1 MNNSLENT
9 ISFEEYIRVKARSVP
24 QHRMKEFLD
33 SLASKGPEAL
43 QEFQQTATT
52 TMVYQQGGNCIY
64 TDSTEVAG
72 SLLELACPVTT
83 SVQPQTQ
90 QEQQIQVQQPQQ
102 VQVQVQVQ
110 QSPQQV
116 SAQLSPQLTVHQP
129 TEQPIQV
136 QVQIQGQAPQ
146 SAAPSIQTPSLQSP
160 SPSQLQ
166 AAQIQVQHVQAAQQI
181 QAAEI
186 PEEHIPHQ
194 QIQAQLVAGQSL
206 AGGQQIQ
213 IQTVGALSPPPS
225 QQGSPREGE
234 RRVGTASVLQPVKKR
249 KVDMPITVSYAISGQ
264 PVATVLAIPQGQQQS
279 YVSLRPDLLTVDSA
293 HLYSATGTITSP
305 TGETWTIPVY
315 SAQPRGD
322 PQQQSITHIAIP
334 QEAYNA
340 VHVSGSPTALAAVKL
355 EDDKEKMVG
364 TTSVVKNSHEEVVQ
378 TLANSLF
385 PAQFMNGNI
394 HIPVAV
400 QAVAG
405 TYQNTAQTVHI
416 WDPQQQPQQQT
427 PQEQTPPPQQQQQQ
441 LQVTCSAQTV
451 QVAEVEPQSQPQPS
465 PELLLPNSLKP
476 EEGLEVW
483 KNWAQTKNAELEK
496 DAQNRLAPIGRRQ
509 LLRFQEDL
517 ISSAVAELNYGLCLM
532 TREARNGEGEPY
544 DPDVLYYI
552 FLCIQ
557 KYLFEN
563 GRVDDIFSDLYYVR
577 FTEWLHEV
585 LKDVQPRVTPLGYV
599 LPSHVTEE
607 MLWECKQLGAHSPST
622 LLTTLMFFNT
632 KYFLLKTVDQHMK
645 LAFSKVLRQTKKN
658 PSNPKDK
665 STSIRYLKA
674 LGIHQT
680 GQKVTDDMYAEQTEN
695 PENPLRCPI
704 KLYDFYLFKCDFLIL
719 PGYIDFT
726 ADQVDLTSALT
737 KKITLKTPL
746 VSSPMDTVTEAGMAI
761 AMALTGG
768 IGFIHHN
775 CTPEF
780 QANEVRKVK
789 KYEQG
794 FITDPVVLSPKDRVR
809 DVFEAKA
816 RHGFCGIP
824 ITDTGRMGSRL
835 VGIISSRDIDFLKE
849 EEHDCFLEEI
859 MTKREDLVV
868 APAGITLK
876 EANEILQRSK
886 KGKLPIV
893 NEDDELVAIIAR
905 TDLKKNRDYPL
916 ASKDAKKQLLCG
928 AAIGT
933 HEDDKYRLDLLAQAG
948 VDVVVLDSSQGNS
961 IFQINMIKYIKDKY
975 PNLQVIGGNVV
986 TAAQAKNLIDAGVD
1000 ALRVGM
1006 GSGSICITQEVL
1018 ACGRPQATAVY
1029 KVSEYARRF
1038 GVPVIADGGIQNV
1051 GHIAKALAL
1060 GASTVMMGSLL
1071 AATTEAPGEYFFSD
1085 GIRLKKYRGMGSLDA
1100 MDKHL
1105 SSQNRY
1111 FSEADKIKVAQG
1123 VSGAVQDKGSIHK
1136 FVPYLIAG
1144 IQHSCQDIGAK
1155 SLTQVRAMM
1164 YSGELKF
1171 EKRTSSAQVEGGV
1184 HSLHSYE
1191 KRLF

>member
-9 ISFEEYIRVKARSVP
+9 ISFEEYIRVKARSIP

-83 SVQPQTQ
+83 SVQQQTQ

-116 SAQLSPQLTVHQP
+116 SAQQLSPQLTVHQAS
-129 TEQPIQV
+129 EQPIQV
-136 QVQIQGQAPQ
+136 QVQIQGQAQQQASQAIQ
-146 SAAPSIQTPSLQSP
+146 SQTLQSP

-166 AAQIQVQHVQAAQQI
+166 AAQIQVQHVQTAQQI
-181 QAAEI
+181 QATEI
-186 PEEHIPHQ
+186 QEEHIQHQ
-194 QIQAQLVAGQSL
+194 QIQAQLVAGQAI

-234 RRVGTASVLQPVKKR
+234 RRISTASVLQPVKKR

-322 PQQQSITHIAIP
+322 LQQQNITHIAIP

-340 VHVSGSPTALAAVKL
+340 VHVSGSPTALTTVKL
-355 EDDKEKMVG
+355 EDDKDKMVG

-405 TYQNTAQTVHI
+405 AYQNAAQTVHI
-416 WDPQQQPQQQT
+416 WDPQQQQQTTPEQTQQQ
-427 PQEQTPPPQQQQQQ
+427 QQQQQQQ

-451 QVAEVEPQSQPQPS
+451 QVAEVEPQAQPQPS

-483 KNWAQTKNAELEK
+483 KSWAQTKNAELEK

-577 FTEWLHEV
+577 FTEWLHEI
-585 LKDVQPRVTPLGYV
+585 LKDVQPRVTSLGYV
-599 LPSHVTEE
+599 LPSRVTEE

-704 KLYDFYLFKCDFLIL
+704 KLYDFYLFKC
-719 PGYIDFT
+719 PQSVKGRN
-726 ADQVDLTSALT
+726 
-737 KKITLKTPL
+737 
-746 VSSPMDTVTEAGMAI
+746 DTFY
-761 AMALTGG
+761 L
-768 IGFIHHN
+768 
-775 CTPEF
+775 TPE
-780 QANEVRKVK
+780 
-789 KYEQG
+789 
-794 FITDPVVLSPKDRVR
+794 P
-809 DVFEAKA
+809 
-816 RHGFCGIP
+816 
-824 ITDTGRMGSRL
+824 
-835 VGIISSRDIDFLKE
+835 
-849 EEHDCFLEEI
+849 
-859 MTKREDLVV
+859 VV
-868 APAGITLK
+868 APNSPIWYSVQPINREQMEQMLTRILVIREIQ
-876 EANEILQRSK
+876 EAIA
-886 KGKLPIV
+886 
-893 NEDDELVAIIAR
+893 VA
-905 TDLKKNRDYPL
+905 N
-916 ASKDAKKQLLCG
+916 AS
-928 AAIGT
+928 
-933 HEDDKYRLDLLAQAG
+933 
-948 VDVVVLDSSQGNS
+948 
-961 IFQINMIKYIKDKY
+961 NM
-975 PNLQVIGGNVV
+975 
-986 TAAQAKNLIDAGVD
+986 
-1000 ALRVGM
+1000 
-1006 GSGSICITQEVL
+1006 
-1018 ACGRPQATAVY
+1018 
-1029 KVSEYARRF
+1029 
-1038 GVPVIADGGIQNV
+1038 
-1051 GHIAKALAL
+1051 H
-1060 GASTVMMGSLL
+1060 
-1071 AATTEAPGEYFFSD
+1071 
-1085 GIRLKKYRGMGSLDA
+1085 
-1100 MDKHL
+1100 
-1105 SSQNRY
+1105 
-1111 FSEADKIKVAQG
+1111 
-1123 VSGAVQDKGSIHK
+1123 
-1136 FVPYLIAG
+1136 
-1144 IQHSCQDIGAK
+1144 
-1155 SLTQVRAMM
+1155 
-1164 YSGELKF
+1164 
-1171 EKRTSSAQVEGGV
+1171 
-1184 HSLHSYE
+1184 
-1191 KRLF
+1191 

>member
-64 TDSTEVAG
+64 TDSTE
-72 SLLELACPVTT
+72 
-83 SVQPQTQ
+83 
-90 QEQQIQVQQPQQ
+90 
-102 VQVQVQVQ
+102 
-110 QSPQQV
+110 
-116 SAQLSPQLTVHQP
+116 
-129 TEQPIQV
+129 
-136 QVQIQGQAPQ
+136 
-146 SAAPSIQTPSLQSP
+146 
-160 SPSQLQ
+160 
-166 AAQIQVQHVQAAQQI
+166 
-181 QAAEI
+181 
-186 PEEHIPHQ
+186 
-194 QIQAQLVAGQSL
+194 LVAGQSL

-427 PQEQTPPPQQQQQQ
+427 PQEQTPPPPPPPQQQQQQQQ

-704 KLYDFYLFKCDFLIL
+704 KLYDFYLFKC
-719 PGYIDFT
+719 PQSVKGRN
-726 ADQVDLTSALT
+726 
-737 KKITLKTPL
+737 
-746 VSSPMDTVTEAGMAI
+746 DTFY
-761 AMALTGG
+761 L
-768 IGFIHHN
+768 
-775 CTPEF
+775 TPE
-780 QANEVRKVK
+780 
-789 KYEQG
+789 
-794 FITDPVVLSPKDRVR
+794 P
-809 DVFEAKA
+809 
-816 RHGFCGIP
+816 
-824 ITDTGRMGSRL
+824 
-835 VGIISSRDIDFLKE
+835 
-849 EEHDCFLEEI
+849 
-859 MTKREDLVV
+859 VV
-868 APAGITLK
+868 APNSPIWYSVQPISREQMGQMLTRILVIREIQ
-876 EANEILQRSK
+876 EAIA
-886 KGKLPIV
+886 
-893 NEDDELVAIIAR
+893 VA
-905 TDLKKNRDYPL
+905 
-916 ASKDAKKQLLCG
+916 S
-928 AAIGT
+928 
-933 HEDDKYRLDLLAQAG
+933 
-948 VDVVVLDSSQGNS
+948 
-961 IFQINMIKYIKDKY
+961 
-975 PNLQVIGGNVV
+975 
-986 TAAQAKNLIDAGVD
+986 
-1000 ALRVGM
+1000 
-1006 GSGSICITQEVL
+1006 
-1018 ACGRPQATAVY
+1018 
-1029 KVSEYARRF
+1029 
-1038 GVPVIADGGIQNV
+1038 
-1051 GHIAKALAL
+1051 
-1060 GASTVMMGSLL
+1060 AST
-1071 AATTEAPGEYFFSD
+1071 
-1085 GIRLKKYRGMGSLDA
+1085 
-1100 MDKHL
+1100 
-1105 SSQNRY
+1105 
-1111 FSEADKIKVAQG
+1111 
-1123 VSGAVQDKGSIHK
+1123 IH
-1136 FVPYLIAG
+1136 
-1144 IQHSCQDIGAK
+1144 
-1155 SLTQVRAMM
+1155 
-1164 YSGELKF
+1164 
-1171 EKRTSSAQVEGGV
+1171 
-1184 HSLHSYE
+1184 
-1191 KRLF
+1191 

>member
-9 ISFEEYIRVKARSVP
+9 ISFEEYIRVKARTIP

-83 SVQPQTQ
+83 SIQQQTQ
-90 QEQQIQVQQPQQ
+90 PEQQIQVQQPQQ

-116 SAQLSPQLTVHQP
+116 SAQQLSPQLSVHQAS
-129 TEQPIQV
+129 EQPIQV
-136 QVQIQGQAPQ
+136 QVQIQGQAQQQASQTIQ
-146 SAAPSIQTPSLQSP
+146 SQSLQSP

-166 AAQIQVQHVQAAQQI
+166 AAQIQVQHVQTAQQI
-181 QAAEI
+181 QAAELQ
-186 PEEHIPHQ
+186 EEHIQHQ
-194 QIQAQLVAGQSL
+194 QIQAQLVAGQ
-206 AGGQQIQ
+206 AITGGQQIQ

-234 RRVGTASVLQPVKKR
+234 RRISSASVLQPVKKR

-322 PQQQSITHIAIP
+322 LQQQNITHIAIP

-340 VHVSGSPTALAAVKL
+340 VHVSGSPTTLATVKL
-355 EDDKEKMVG
+355 EDDKDKMVG
-364 TTSVVKNSHEEVVQ
+364 STSVVKNSHEEVVQ
-378 TLANSLF
+378 TLANSIF

-416 WDPQQQPQQQT
+416 WDPQQQQQQPT
-427 PQEQTPPPQQQQQQ
+427 PQEQGQQQQ

-451 QVAEVEPQSQPQPS
+451 QVAEVEPQPQPQTS

-483 KNWAQTKNAELEK
+483 KSWAQTKNAELEK
-496 DAQNRLAPIGRRQ
+496 EAQNRLAPIGRRQ

-532 TREARNGEGEPY
+532 TREARNGDGEPY

-563 GRVDDIFSDLYYVR
+563 GRVDDIFSDLYYIR

-585 LKDVQPRVTPLGYV
+585 LKDIQPRVSPLGYI
-599 LPSHVTEE
+599 LSSHVTEE

-665 STSIRYLKA
+665 STSIRYMKA
-674 LGIHQT
+674 PGMHQT
-680 GQKVTDDMYAEQTEN
+680 GQKA
-695 PENPLRCPI
+695 P
-704 KLYDFYLFKCDFLIL
+704 
-719 PGYIDFT
+719 
-726 ADQVDLTSALT
+726 
-737 KKITLKTPL
+737 
-746 VSSPMDTVTEAGMAI
+746 
-761 AMALTGG
+761 
-768 IGFIHHN
+768 
-775 CTPEF
+775 
-780 QANEVRKVK
+780 
-789 KYEQG
+789 
-794 FITDPVVLSPKDRVR
+794 RV
-809 DVFEAKA
+809 
-816 RHGFCGIP
+816 
-824 ITDTGRMGSRL
+824 
-835 VGIISSRDIDFLKE
+835 
-849 EEHDCFLEEI
+849 
-859 MTKREDLVV
+859 
-868 APAGITLK
+868 
-876 EANEILQRSK
+876 
-886 KGKLPIV
+886 
-893 NEDDELVAIIAR
+893 
-905 TDLKKNRDYPL
+905 
-916 ASKDAKKQLLCG
+916 
-928 AAIGT
+928 
-933 HEDDKYRLDLLAQAG
+933 
-948 VDVVVLDSSQGNS
+948 
-961 IFQINMIKYIKDKY
+961 
-975 PNLQVIGGNVV
+975 
-986 TAAQAKNLIDAGVD
+986 
-1000 ALRVGM
+1000 
-1006 GSGSICITQEVL
+1006 
-1018 ACGRPQATAVY
+1018 
-1029 KVSEYARRF
+1029 
-1038 GVPVIADGGIQNV
+1038 
-1051 GHIAKALAL
+1051 
-1060 GASTVMMGSLL
+1060 
-1071 AATTEAPGEYFFSD
+1071 
-1085 GIRLKKYRGMGSLDA
+1085 
-1100 MDKHL
+1100 
-1105 SSQNRY
+1105 
-1111 FSEADKIKVAQG
+1111 
-1123 VSGAVQDKGSIHK
+1123 
-1136 FVPYLIAG
+1136 
-1144 IQHSCQDIGAK
+1144 
-1155 SLTQVRAMM
+1155 
-1164 YSGELKF
+1164 
-1171 EKRTSSAQVEGGV
+1171 
-1184 HSLHSYE
+1184 
-1191 KRLF
+1191 

>member
-1 MNNSLENT
+1 
-9 ISFEEYIRVKARSVP
+9 
-24 QHRMKEFLD
+24 
-33 SLASKGPEAL
+33 
-43 QEFQQTATT
+43 
-52 TMVYQQGGNCIY
+52 MVW
-64 TDSTEVAG
+64 
-72 SLLELACPVTT
+72 
-83 SVQPQTQ
+83 
-90 QEQQIQVQQPQQ
+90 
-102 VQVQVQVQ
+102 VQVQVQ

-116 SAQLSPQLTVHQP
+116 SAQQLSPQLTVHQP
-129 TEQPIQV
+129 AEQPFQV

-146 SAAPSIQTPSLQSP
+146 PAAPSIQTPSLQSP

-427 PQEQTPPPQQQQQQ
+427 PQEQTPPPPPPPQQQQQQQQ

-704 KLYDFYLFKCDFLIL
+704 KLYDFYLFKC
-719 PGYIDFT
+719 PQSVKGRN
-726 ADQVDLTSALT
+726 
-737 KKITLKTPL
+737 
-746 VSSPMDTVTEAGMAI
+746 DTFY
-761 AMALTGG
+761 L
-768 IGFIHHN
+768 
-775 CTPEF
+775 TPE
-780 QANEVRKVK
+780 
-789 KYEQG
+789 
-794 FITDPVVLSPKDRVR
+794 P
-809 DVFEAKA
+809 
-816 RHGFCGIP
+816 
-824 ITDTGRMGSRL
+824 
-835 VGIISSRDIDFLKE
+835 
-849 EEHDCFLEEI
+849 
-859 MTKREDLVV
+859 VV
-868 APAGITLK
+868 APNSPIWYSVQPISREQMGQMLTRILVIREIQ
-876 EANEILQRSK
+876 EAIA
-886 KGKLPIV
+886 
-893 NEDDELVAIIAR
+893 VA
-905 TDLKKNRDYPL
+905 
-916 ASKDAKKQLLCG
+916 S
-928 AAIGT
+928 
-933 HEDDKYRLDLLAQAG
+933 
-948 VDVVVLDSSQGNS
+948 
-961 IFQINMIKYIKDKY
+961 
-975 PNLQVIGGNVV
+975 
-986 TAAQAKNLIDAGVD
+986 
-1000 ALRVGM
+1000 
-1006 GSGSICITQEVL
+1006 
-1018 ACGRPQATAVY
+1018 
-1029 KVSEYARRF
+1029 
-1038 GVPVIADGGIQNV
+1038 
-1051 GHIAKALAL
+1051 
-1060 GASTVMMGSLL
+1060 AST
-1071 AATTEAPGEYFFSD
+1071 
-1085 GIRLKKYRGMGSLDA
+1085 
-1100 MDKHL
+1100 
-1105 SSQNRY
+1105 
-1111 FSEADKIKVAQG
+1111 
-1123 VSGAVQDKGSIHK
+1123 IH
-1136 FVPYLIAG
+1136 
-1144 IQHSCQDIGAK
+1144 
-1155 SLTQVRAMM
+1155 
-1164 YSGELKF
+1164 
-1171 EKRTSSAQVEGGV
+1171 
-1184 HSLHSYE
+1184 
-1191 KRLF
+1191 

>member
-1 MNNSLENT
+1 MNNSLDNT
-9 ISFEEYIRVKARSVP
+9 ISFEEYIRVKARTIP

-43 QEFQQTATT
+43 QEFQQTAATT

-83 SVQPQTQ
+83 SVQQQTQ

-116 SAQLSPQLTVHQP
+116 STQQLSPQLTVHQASD
-129 TEQPIQV
+129 QPIQV
-136 QVQIQGQAPQ
+136 QVQIQGQAQQPAPQ
-146 SAAPSIQTPSLQSP
+146 TIQGQALQSP

-166 AAQIQVQHVQAAQQI
+166 AAQIQVQHVQTAQQI
-181 QAAEI
+181 QGAEI
-186 PEEHIPHQ
+186 QEEHMQHQ
-194 QIQAQLVAGQSL
+194 QIQAQLVAGQAI

-234 RRVGTASVLQPVKKR
+234 RRISTASVLQPVKKR

-322 PQQQSITHIAIP
+322 LQQQNITHIAIP

-340 VHVSGSPTALAAVKL
+340 VHVSGSPTALATVKL
-355 EDDKEKMVG
+355 EDDKDKMVG
-364 TTSVVKNSHEEVVQ
+364 GASVVKNSHEEVVQ

-416 WDPQQQPQQQT
+416 WDPQQQQST
-427 PQEQTPPPQQQQQQ
+427 PQEQGQQQQQHQQ

-451 QVAEVEPQSQPQPS
+451 QVAEVEQQPQPQPS
-465 PELLLPNSLKP
+465 PELLLPHSLKP

-483 KNWAQTKNAELEK
+483 KSWAQTKNAELEK
-496 DAQNRLAPIGRRQ
+496 EAQNRLAPIGRRQ

-532 TREARNGEGEPY
+532 TREARNSEGEPY
-544 DPDVLYYI
+544 DPEVLYYI

-563 GRVDDIFSDLYYVR
+563 GRVDDIFSDLYYIR

-585 LKDVQPRVTPLGYV
+585 LKEVQPRVTPLGYV
-599 LPSHVTEE
+599 LPNHVTEE
-607 MLWECKQLGAHSPST
+607 MLWECKQLGAHSPAT

-674 LGIHQT
+674 LGIHQA
-680 GQKVTDDMYAEQTEN
+680 GQK
-695 PENPLRCPI
+695 
-704 KLYDFYLFKCDFLIL
+704 
-719 PGYIDFT
+719 
-726 ADQVDLTSALT
+726 
-737 KKITLKTPL
+737 
-746 VSSPMDTVTEAGMAI
+746 
-761 AMALTGG
+761 
-768 IGFIHHN
+768 
-775 CTPEF
+775 
-780 QANEVRKVK
+780 
-789 KYEQG
+789 
-794 FITDPVVLSPKDRVR
+794 
-809 DVFEAKA
+809 
-816 RHGFCGIP
+816 
-824 ITDTGRMGSRL
+824 GR
-835 VGIISSRDIDFLKE
+835 
-849 EEHDCFLEEI
+849 
-859 MTKREDLVV
+859 T
-868 APAGITLK
+868 
-876 EANEILQRSK
+876 
-886 KGKLPIV
+886 
-893 NEDDELVAIIAR
+893 
-905 TDLKKNRDYPL
+905 
-916 ASKDAKKQLLCG
+916 
-928 AAIGT
+928 
-933 HEDDKYRLDLLAQAG
+933 
-948 VDVVVLDSSQGNS
+948 
-961 IFQINMIKYIKDKY
+961 
-975 PNLQVIGGNVV
+975 
-986 TAAQAKNLIDAGVD
+986 
-1000 ALRVGM
+1000 
-1006 GSGSICITQEVL
+1006 
-1018 ACGRPQATAVY
+1018 
-1029 KVSEYARRF
+1029 
-1038 GVPVIADGGIQNV
+1038 
-1051 GHIAKALAL
+1051 
-1060 GASTVMMGSLL
+1060 
-1071 AATTEAPGEYFFSD
+1071 
-1085 GIRLKKYRGMGSLDA
+1085 
-1100 MDKHL
+1100 
-1105 SSQNRY
+1105 
-1111 FSEADKIKVAQG
+1111 
-1123 VSGAVQDKGSIHK
+1123 
-1136 FVPYLIAG
+1136 
-1144 IQHSCQDIGAK
+1144 
-1155 SLTQVRAMM
+1155 
-1164 YSGELKF
+1164 
-1171 EKRTSSAQVEGGV
+1171 
-1184 HSLHSYE
+1184 
-1191 KRLF
+1191 

>member
-116 SAQLSPQLTVHQP
+116 SAQQLSPQLTVHQP
-129 TEQPIQV
+129 AEQPFQV

-146 SAAPSIQTPSLQSP
+146 PAAPSIQTPSLQSP

-166 AAQIQVQHVQAAQQI
+166 AAQIQVQHVQAA
-181 QAAEI
+181 
-186 PEEHIPHQ
+186 
-194 QIQAQLVAGQSL
+194 
-206 AGGQQIQ
+206 QQIQ

-427 PQEQTPPPQQQQQQ
+427 PQEQTPPPPPPPQQQQQQQQ

-704 KLYDFYLFKCDFLIL
+704 KLYDFYLFKC
-719 PGYIDFT
+719 PQSVKGRN
-726 ADQVDLTSALT
+726 
-737 KKITLKTPL
+737 
-746 VSSPMDTVTEAGMAI
+746 DTFY
-761 AMALTGG
+761 L
-768 IGFIHHN
+768 
-775 CTPEF
+775 TPE
-780 QANEVRKVK
+780 
-789 KYEQG
+789 
-794 FITDPVVLSPKDRVR
+794 P
-809 DVFEAKA
+809 
-816 RHGFCGIP
+816 
-824 ITDTGRMGSRL
+824 
-835 VGIISSRDIDFLKE
+835 
-849 EEHDCFLEEI
+849 
-859 MTKREDLVV
+859 VV
-868 APAGITLK
+868 APNSPIWYSVQPISREQMGQMLTRILVIREIQ
-876 EANEILQRSK
+876 EAIA
-886 KGKLPIV
+886 
-893 NEDDELVAIIAR
+893 VA
-905 TDLKKNRDYPL
+905 
-916 ASKDAKKQLLCG
+916 S
-928 AAIGT
+928 
-933 HEDDKYRLDLLAQAG
+933 
-948 VDVVVLDSSQGNS
+948 
-961 IFQINMIKYIKDKY
+961 
-975 PNLQVIGGNVV
+975 
-986 TAAQAKNLIDAGVD
+986 
-1000 ALRVGM
+1000 
-1006 GSGSICITQEVL
+1006 
-1018 ACGRPQATAVY
+1018 
-1029 KVSEYARRF
+1029 
-1038 GVPVIADGGIQNV
+1038 
-1051 GHIAKALAL
+1051 
-1060 GASTVMMGSLL
+1060 AST
-1071 AATTEAPGEYFFSD
+1071 
-1085 GIRLKKYRGMGSLDA
+1085 
-1100 MDKHL
+1100 
-1105 SSQNRY
+1105 
-1111 FSEADKIKVAQG
+1111 
-1123 VSGAVQDKGSIHK
+1123 IH
-1136 FVPYLIAG
+1136 
-1144 IQHSCQDIGAK
+1144 
-1155 SLTQVRAMM
+1155 
-1164 YSGELKF
+1164 
-1171 EKRTSSAQVEGGV
+1171 
-1184 HSLHSYE
+1184 
-1191 KRLF
+1191 

>member
-1 MNNSLENT
+1 MNNSLENA
-9 ISFEEYIRVKARSVP
+9 ISFEEYIRVKARSIP

-43 QEFQQTATT
+43 QEFQQTAATT

-83 SVQPQTQ
+83 SVQQQTQ

-116 SAQLSPQLTVHQP
+116 STQQLSPQLTVHQAS
-129 TEQPIQV
+129 EQPIQV
-136 QVQIQGQAPQ
+136 QVQIQGQAQ
-146 SAAPSIQTPSLQSP
+146 QQASQTIQGQALQSP

-166 AAQIQVQHVQAAQQI
+166 AAQIQVQHVQTAQQI
-181 QAAEI
+181 QGAEI
-186 PEEHIPHQ
+186 QEEHIQHQ
-194 QIQAQLVAGQSL
+194 QIQAQLVAGQAI

-234 RRVGTASVLQPVKKR
+234 RRISTASVLQPVKKR

-322 PQQQSITHIAIP
+322 LQQQNITHIAIP

-340 VHVSGSPTALAAVKL
+340 VHVSGSPTALATVKL
-355 EDDKEKMVG
+355 EDDKDKMVG
-364 TTSVVKNSHEEVVQ
+364 GTSVVKNSHEEVVQ

-416 WDPQQQPQQQT
+416 WDPQQQQPT
-427 PQEQTPPPQQQQQQ
+427 PQEQGQQQQQQQ
-441 LQVTCSAQTV
+441 LQVTCAAQTV
-451 QVAEVEPQSQPQPS
+451 QVAEVEQQSQPQPS
-465 PELLLPNSLKP
+465 PELLLPHSLKP

-496 DAQNRLAPIGRRQ
+496 ESQNRLAPIGRRQ

-532 TREARNGEGEPY
+532 TREARNSEGQPY

-563 GRVDDIFSDLYYVR
+563 GRVDDIFSDLYYIR

-585 LKDVQPRVTPLGYV
+585 LKDVQPRLTPLGYV

-607 MLWECKQLGAHSPST
+607 MLWECKQLGAHSPAT

-674 LGIHQT
+674 LGIHQA
-680 GQKVTDDMYAEQTEN
+680 GQKVTDDMYAEQSEN

-704 KLYDFYLFKCDFLIL
+704 KLYDFYLFKC
-719 PGYIDFT
+719 PQSVKGRN
-726 ADQVDLTSALT
+726 
-737 KKITLKTPL
+737 
-746 VSSPMDTVTEAGMAI
+746 DTFY
-761 AMALTGG
+761 L
-768 IGFIHHN
+768 
-775 CTPEF
+775 TPE
-780 QANEVRKVK
+780 
-789 KYEQG
+789 
-794 FITDPVVLSPKDRVR
+794 P
-809 DVFEAKA
+809 
-816 RHGFCGIP
+816 
-824 ITDTGRMGSRL
+824 
-835 VGIISSRDIDFLKE
+835 
-849 EEHDCFLEEI
+849 
-859 MTKREDLVV
+859 VV
-868 APAGITLK
+868 APNSPIWYSVQPISREQMEQMLTRILVIREIQ
-876 EANEILQRSK
+876 EAIA
-886 KGKLPIV
+886 
-893 NEDDELVAIIAR
+893 VA
-905 TDLKKNRDYPL
+905 
-916 ASKDAKKQLLCG
+916 
-928 AAIGT
+928 
-933 HEDDKYRLDLLAQAG
+933 
-948 VDVVVLDSSQGNS
+948 
-961 IFQINMIKYIKDKY
+961 
-975 PNLQVIGGNVV
+975 NV
-986 TAAQAKNLIDAGVD
+986 
-1000 ALRVGM
+1000 
-1006 GSGSICITQEVL
+1006 
-1018 ACGRPQATAVY
+1018 
-1029 KVSEYARRF
+1029 
-1038 GVPVIADGGIQNV
+1038 
-1051 GHIAKALAL
+1051 
-1060 GASTVMMGSLL
+1060 STM
-1071 AATTEAPGEYFFSD
+1071 
-1085 GIRLKKYRGMGSLDA
+1085 
-1100 MDKHL
+1100 H
-1105 SSQNRY
+1105 
-1111 FSEADKIKVAQG
+1111 
-1123 VSGAVQDKGSIHK
+1123 
-1136 FVPYLIAG
+1136 
-1144 IQHSCQDIGAK
+1144 
-1155 SLTQVRAMM
+1155 
-1164 YSGELKF
+1164 
-1171 EKRTSSAQVEGGV
+1171 
-1184 HSLHSYE
+1184 
-1191 KRLF
+1191 